1 MRKSLLTG
9 ILCFALLFANIYACG
24 GGMKTIGDSKKA
36 VATEVTEDDRTY
48 EGEEKYET
56 KKADAES
63 QKEEG
68 SSDGWSLILVNAQNP
83 IPKSWSVSLKTLDN
97 GQSIDERCY
106 PDLQNMLDDCRAC
119 GLSPLICSSYR
130 TWEKQESLFLDQV
143 DKFRSLGYSQ
153 AEAEREAAKYNAVPG
168 KSEHQLGLAVD
179 IVDRSNQNLDG
190 SQENTEVQKWLMKN
204 SWKYGFILRYP
215 EGKSDITGIIYEP
228 WHYRYVGK
236 RAAKDIYKRQICLE
250 EYLSQD

>member
-9 ILCFALLFANIYACG
+9 ILCFALLFANIYACSG
-24 GGMKTIGDSKKA
+24 RTKPIGAGEKT

-106 PDLQNMLDDCRAC
+106 SDLQNMMDDCRAC

-130 TWEKQESLFLDQV
+130 TWGKQESLFLDQV

-179 IVDRSNQNLDG
+179 IVDRGNQNLDE

>member
-1 MRKSLLTG
+1 MRKNMLAG
-9 ILCFALLFANIYACG
+9 ILFLIILFANIYACG
-24 GGMKTIGDSKKA
+24 EKTEYTDVGGKNVYTEKTGDSR
-36 VATEVTEDDRTY
+36 THEVEVN
-48 EGEEKYET
+48 YET
-56 KKADAES
+56 KKADAGFL
-63 QKEEG
+63 KEEEQ
-68 SSDGWSLILVNAQNP
+68 SDGWSLILVNAQNP
-83 IPKSWSVSLKTLDN
+83 IPKSWSVSLKKLDN

-130 TWEKQESLFLDQV
+130 TWEKQESLFRNQV
-143 DKFRSLGYSQ
+143 DKFKCLGYSQ

-179 IVDRSNQNLDG
+179 IVDRSNQNLDE

-236 RAAKDIYKRQICLE
+236 KAAKEIYKWQICLE

>member
-24 GGMKTIGDSKKA
+24 GGMKTTGDSKKA

-97 GQSIDERCY
+97 GQAID
-106 PDLQNMLDDCRAC
+106 
-119 GLSPLICSSYR
+119 
-130 TWEKQESLFLDQV
+130 
-143 DKFRSLGYSQ
+143 
-153 AEAEREAAKYNAVPG
+153 
-168 KSEHQLGLAVD
+168 
-179 IVDRSNQNLDG
+179 
-190 SQENTEVQKWLMKN
+190 
-204 SWKYGFILRYP
+204 
-215 EGKSDITGIIYEP
+215 
-228 WHYRYVGK
+228 
-236 RAAKDIYKRQICLE
+236 
-250 EYLSQD
+250 

>member
-24 GGMKTIGDSKKA
+24 GGMKTTGDSKKA

-83 IPKSWSVSLKTLDN
+83 IPKSWSVSLITDKLSMRDVTR
-97 GQSIDERCY
+97 IYRICW
-106 PDLQNMLDDCRAC
+106 MIVVRA
-119 GLSPLICSSYR
+119 G
-130 TWEKQESLFLDQV
+130 
-143 DKFRSLGYSQ
+143 
-153 AEAEREAAKYNAVPG
+153 
-168 KSEHQLGLAVD
+168 
-179 IVDRSNQNLDG
+179 
-190 SQENTEVQKWLMKN
+190 
-204 SWKYGFILRYP
+204 
-215 EGKSDITGIIYEP
+215 
-228 WHYRYVGK
+228 
-236 RAAKDIYKRQICLE
+236 CL
-250 EYLSQD
+250 L